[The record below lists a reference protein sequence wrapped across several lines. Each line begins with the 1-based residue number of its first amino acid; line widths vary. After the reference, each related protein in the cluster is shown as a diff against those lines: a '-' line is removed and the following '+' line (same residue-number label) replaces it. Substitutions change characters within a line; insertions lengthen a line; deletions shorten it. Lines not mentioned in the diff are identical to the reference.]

1 MAIEPGKGK
10 KGNIVNDAI
19 IKDIAEILA
28 GLKYGEIIIKVH
40 DSKIIQVEKTEK
52 SRYDSFHVE
61 QGGGYLRFKSGF
73 PSAGQPAGT
82 M

>member
-1 MAIEPGKGK
+1 MATEAEKSK

-28 GLKYGEIIIKVH
+28 SLKYGEIVIKVH

-52 SRYDSFHVE
+52 SRYESYHVE
-61 QGGGYLRFKSGF
+61 QGGGI
-73 PSAGQPAGT
+73 
-82 M
+82 